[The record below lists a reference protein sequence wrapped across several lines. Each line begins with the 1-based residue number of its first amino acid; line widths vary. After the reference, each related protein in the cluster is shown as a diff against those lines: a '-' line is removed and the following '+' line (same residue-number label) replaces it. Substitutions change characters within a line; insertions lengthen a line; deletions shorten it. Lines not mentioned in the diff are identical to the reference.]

1 MSENFWLLCRTLDD
15 SVRSVG
21 YAPLCVIS
29 FRVSSPHRLQD
40 AQQLLRKYRS
50 YDEIT
55 FVPDR
60 LRWQRHRL
68 GMMQKEVAHRV
79 GITRAVYFGMEDGTV
94 DCWQIETVDKLS
106 KLFSI
111 PLTDLLD
118 EYNRFLYEGQGKSI
132 ETLRKESGLGK
143 KAFARSLG
151 ISHNLLREWEQE
163 AKCVSKNSWERYF
176 KK

>member
-1 MSENFWLLCRTLDD
+1 MR
-15 SVRSVG
+15 SVR

-40 AQQLLRKYRS
+40 AQQLLKKYHS
-50 YDEIT
+50 YEEIT

-68 GMMQKEVAHRV
+68 GLMQKEVAQRL

-94 DCWQIETVDKLS
+94 DYWQPEMVDRLS
-106 KLFSI
+106 KLFSV

-118 EYNRFLYEGQGKSI
+118 DYNRFLYEGQGKSI
-132 ETLRKESGLGK
+132 ETLRKRSGLGK

-151 ISHNLLREWEQE
+151 ISHSLLREWEQE
-163 AKCVSKNSWERYF
+163 TKCVSKKSWEKYF
-176 KK
+176 RK